1 MNEPE
6 QICCI
11 QFIIDIAKLVRPSTS
26 EQICCCHFSL
36 FTFFSLAFDLGKAM
50 DILRFLCGII
60 GNAIGLFL
68 YLAPLTTFK
77 KIIRSRSTEQFSGI
91 PYMVTLLSCSLY
103 TWYGLPFVS
112 LDNLLLLIISGIGV
126 VIELTYVLIF
136 ITYAPKKE
144 RAKIMGLSGLALVLF
159 LTFAFVSLFAL
170 HGKARKLFCGITLV
184 IFSTIT
190 YASPLSIMM
199 LVIKTKSVEF
209 MPFLLSLSS
218 FLCGISWL
226 AYGLLSR
233 DPFLIVPN
241 GLGTGLG
248 IAQLILYA
256 MYRKNQSR
264 TKNEIRDEFGET
276 DLEKTDQK

>member
-1 MNEPE
+1 MLELGFSIYE
-6 QICCI
+6 RIRV
-11 QFIIDIAKLVRPSTS
+11 IDIAKY
-26 EQICCCHFSL
+26 
-36 FTFFSLAFDLGKAM
+36 GKAM
-50 DILRFLCGII
+50 DILRFLFGIL
-60 GNAIGLFL
+60 GNAVGLFL
-68 YLAPLTTFK
+68 LLAPMTTFK
-77 KIIRSRSTEQFSGI
+77 RIVRSRSTEQFSGV
-91 PYMVTLLSCSLY
+91 PYVVTLLSCSLS

-112 LDNLLLLIISGIGV
+112 PDNLLLLIISSIGV

-144 RAKIMGLSGLALVLF
+144 RPNIMRLSGLALSLI

-170 HGKARKLFCGITLV
+170 HGKTRKLFCGIMLD
-184 IFSTIT
+184 ILSTIT
-190 YASPLSIMM
+190 YASPLSVMM

-218 FLCGISWL
+218 FLCAIFWL

-248 IAQLILYA
+248 IVQLILYA
-256 MYRKNQSR
+256 MYHKNQSH
-264 TKNEIRDEFGET
+264 TKNVIRDEFGEM
-276 DLEKTDQK
+276 DLEKTDQIEETELPRLSFTAPSKN